1 MHAAFFSVQK
11 LGLLMHVASRA
22 VAIFRIGAAPE
33 LLQDC
38 LRFFAAHLEDA
49 KKGKGVKNLF
59 RYAHVA
65 LRANQRYLDA
75 LAAVHDPS
83 SSYRLLERVSEPAS
97 FFGRKVRGFNPIS
110 KKDAQLF
117 AAVIRGE
124 HALLGLRNRDLARIM
139 FSRTPKNWD
148 ARRRVCACV
157 TRLLQRLRA
166 HGLIAEIPRSRPYRV
181 TAMGYQIMAASIHL
195 REEEFSNII

>member
-1 MHAAFFSVQK
+1 MFLDLS
-11 LGLLMHVASRA
+11 LG
-22 VAIFRIGAAPE
+22 
-33 LLQDC
+33 C
-38 LRFFAAHLEDA
+38 
-49 KKGKGVKNLF
+49 K
-59 RYAHVA
+59 
-65 LRANQRYLDA
+65 
-75 LAAVHDPS
+75 PS
-83 SSYRLLERVSEPAS
+83 TPYVLRVSTILDELPSGGYDRSAAWE
-97 FFGRKVRGFNPIS
+97 G
-110 KKDAQLF
+110 F

-181 TAMGYQIMAASIHL
+181 TAMGYQIMGATIYL
-195 REEEFSNII
+195 REEEFPNII